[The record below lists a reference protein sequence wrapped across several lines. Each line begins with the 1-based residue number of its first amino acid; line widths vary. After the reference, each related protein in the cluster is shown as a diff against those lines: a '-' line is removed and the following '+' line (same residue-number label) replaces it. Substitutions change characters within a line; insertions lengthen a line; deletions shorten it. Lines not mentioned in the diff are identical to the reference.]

1 MTCGIAAYTF
11 DPLGGYWT
19 NPMKPFRY
27 WDNHSVVV
35 DPKTRSALHVRP
47 SAWGRQE
54 RHILMAV
61 LAGCDVARDG
71 DSRTRG
77 ADAPTAAECVRDDD
91 L

>member
-1 MTCGIAAYTF
+1 
-11 DPLGGYWT
+11 
-19 NPMKPFRY
+19 
-27 WDNHSVVV
+27 
-35 DPKTRSALHVRP
+35 
-47 SAWGRQE
+47 
-54 RHILMAV
+54 MAV